1 MQLGELN
8 QLNRSANPESDLSQ
22 YLAFPFESDANF
34 KKGLS
39 DIVSLSGSSSDIP
52 EDTLRSMRVFY
63 FNRITG
69 HSLTVADVQAY
80 ESNRNSTGDI
90 LTSTSNTPGNA
101 DVESSSVESFSF
113 AQIQA
118 LIEAG
123 RFDEIPNNK
132 TISTE
137 LNSSSPDRSTVSPRK
152 KPWEN

>member
-8 QLNRSANPESDLSQ
+8 HLNRSANPESDLSQ

-39 DIVSLSGSSSDIP
+39 DIVSLTGSSSDVP
-52 EDTLRSMRVFY
+52 EDTL
-63 FNRITG
+63 
-69 HSLTVADVQAY
+69 HVQAY
-80 ESNRNSTGDI
+80 ELNRNSTEDI
-90 LTSTSNTPGNA
+90 LTSTSNIPGNA
-101 DVESSSVESFSF
+101 DVESNSFQSFSF